1 MSGLLLPIVYTQPD
15 TVKSPVPIAVIGDV
29 SLFEPELSILALAP
43 WSASEYAPLSNKD
56 IGDLIKSLKQKQQI
70 MLKISN
76 GEERHDTN
84 YALENMFDVNEIL
97 MFEPC
102 TDYQKAKK

>member
-1 MSGLLLPIVYTQPD
+1 MDEVRFFD
-15 TVKSPVPIAVIGDV
+15 TVNDRYMCNWCIDPETTNREDFTPIKQ
-29 SLFEPELSILALAP
+29 
-43 WSASEYAPLSNKD
+43 SEIREHAMTLNKD